1 VASIRESPSE
11 TPSAH
16 DRLGELE
23 WMLGDWVDE
32 SADSVILSTRKWSD
46 DKMALNREFIVR
58 HNVRVAILEIEVR
71 LTGRKT
77 T

>member
-32 SADSVILSTRKWSD
+32 SADAVILSTCK
-46 DKMALNREFIVR
+46 
-58 HNVRVAILEIEVR
+58 
-71 LTGRKT
+71 
-77 T
+77 